1 MTTEGL
7 RFIADCLLDAGIN
20 YSFREWSGSPVY
32 PYFVGEY
39 TESTPLYENGEAE
52 SVFILTGTTDDSWI
66 SLELVK
72 EKLRSLF
79 PDTGKTHIFD
89 SKNAIAVMYSDSFCI
104 PTGTGKFKRIQINF
118 NVKEWKGD

>member
-7 RFIADCLLDAGIN
+7 TFIAKCLSEAGIN
-20 YSFREWSGSPVY
+20 YSFQEWSGNPKY

-39 TESTPLYENGEAE
+39 MECTPLHENGETE
-52 SVFILTGTTDDSWI
+52 SVFILTGTTNDSWI
-66 SLELVK
+66 SLEHAK
-72 EKLRSLF
+72 AELRNLF
-79 PDTGKTHIFD
+79 PETGKTQIFD
-89 SKNAIAVMYSDSFCI
+89 SGNAIAVMYSDSFCI